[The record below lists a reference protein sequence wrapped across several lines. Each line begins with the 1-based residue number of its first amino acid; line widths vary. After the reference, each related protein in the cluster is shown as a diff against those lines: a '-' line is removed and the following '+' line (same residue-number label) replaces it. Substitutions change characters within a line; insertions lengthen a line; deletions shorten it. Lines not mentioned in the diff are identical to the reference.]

1 MPTIA
6 PHIKEYP
13 KIIISF
19 DAPND
24 INDPNDYK
32 NISYQRIHDAI
43 LAGFNS
49 NGNIDILPSDNIIYF
64 YYGLE
69 AALEFA
75 LINKIEIIV
84 TGYSSFNQN
93 YFDMSRRYYPSV
105 NIIQNTYNTSQHH
118 ILLTLPQHVMFI
130 GFGNSLAEGNI
141 HGYNIDFFVNQI
153 SNFTETPAGYFA
165 GKILWLMFKTDLT
178 FWQCRDLLMRCGDYN
193 VIATESPSDYFIH
206 YSEINGWGMPNPVV
220 AESLARLNYHVFSQ
234 DPFLLY
240 KLRTKEMQTEQSTLI
255 TSVLMTADRTKNLFI
270 GLDGALC
277 GNGAKALGVLNADTS
292 INEYGPVM
300 TSGIALV
307 VSGAAVTLGSKVQSN
322 ASGQAITFASGE
334 SNGFAL
340 DAATGA
346 SQLIRVLLS

>member
-6 PHIKEYP
+6 PNIKEYP
-13 KIIISF
+13 KIIISNN
-19 DAPND
+19 AP
-24 INDPNDYK
+24 NDPNDPDDYA
-32 NISYQRIHDAI
+32 NIVYGRINDAI

-49 NGNIDILPSDNIIYF
+49 NSNMDLLPPENIIYF
-64 YYGLE
+64 YYGMEL
-69 AALEFA
+69 ALQYA
-75 LINKIEIIV
+75 LDNKIAIIV
-84 TGYSSFNQN
+84 SGQHTFFQEHL
-93 YFDMSRRYYPSV
+93 DISRRYYPSV
-105 NIIQNTYNTSQHH
+105 NIIQSTSTSSAHN
-118 ILLTLPQHVMFI
+118 ILLDLPQHVMYI

-141 HGYNIDFFVNQI
+141 RGYNIDFFVNQI

-165 GKILWLMFKTDLT
+165 GKILWLMFQTGLT
-178 FWQCRDLLMRCGDYN
+178 FWQCRDLMMRSGDFNANIYDD
-193 VIATESPSDYFIH
+193 PSDYYTH
-206 YSEINGWGMPNPVV
+206 YTERDGWGMPNPGI
-220 AESLARLNYHVFSQ
+220 AKLLADNNYHIFLS

-240 KLRTKEMQTEQSTLI
+240 KLRTKDMQTEQSTLI

-307 VSGAAVTLGSKVQSN
+307 VSGAAVTLGAKVQSN
-322 ASGQAITFASGE
+322 ANGQAIIFASGE

-346 SQLIRVLLS
+346 SQLIRVLLT